1 MKKLLVV
8 FTIVVLALSLT
19 GCQEETTLYVLN
31 WGDYINQDVVDSFS
45 EEFGVNVVVEEVDSN
60 EAMYEKIKSGNTN
73 YDIAIPSD
81 YMIERL
87 MEESLVQELDKSKL
101 PNFKDDMFE
110 PAVYGLMSEAGIN
123 NYAVPYFYGSVG
135 LMYRN
140 DMESYVKEH
149 GFGVL
154 FNEEATP
161 EETRIGMYN
170 SSRDSVAS
178 ALLYL
183 DYDVNTM
190 DEQKL
195 LEAEELLSN
204 MEYQVWGDD
213 NLKTEIVAGNLDI
226 ALVYSGDYFDSFY
239 IALEEEGDIEFSYM
253 TPKHTNIWVDAMV
266 VPNLSQNVDLA
277 YEFVNYFI
285 NPDNA
290 LTNVEYVGY
299 TPVITEV
306 YESMVADSEWSDI
319 TENIYFRDIYYQD
332 GFVGQMYKHTNLEHY
347 QVLEEIM
354 MRAKAE

>member
-1 MKKLLVV
+1 MKKFIIVISLL
-8 FTIVVLALSLT
+8 LLMLSLT

-31 WGDYINQDVVDSFS
+31 WGDYVNQDVIDSFS
-45 EEFGVNVVVEEVDSN
+45 AEFGVNVVLEEVDSN

-87 MEESLVQELDKSKL
+87 IEENLIKELDKTKM
-101 PNFKDDMFE
+101 PNFEDGIFE
-110 PAVYGLMSEAGIN
+110 PAVYELMTKAGIN
-123 NYAVPYFYGSVG
+123 KYAVPYFYGSIG

-140 DMESYVKEH
+140 DMEEYVKEH

-154 FNEEATP
+154 FDKTTTP
-161 EETRIGMYN
+161 DDTRIGMYN

-190 DEQKL
+190 DENKL
-195 LEAEELLSN
+195 NEAEELLSN
-204 MEYQVWGDD
+204 MDYQVWGDD

-239 IALEEEGDIEFSYM
+239 IALEEEADIEFNYM

-266 VPNLSQNVDLA
+266 VPNLSHNSELA
-277 YEFVNYFI
+277 YEFINYFI
-285 NPDNA
+285 NPENA

-306 YESMVADSEWSDI
+306 YETMVEDNEWDDI
-319 TENIYFRDIYYQD
+319 TKNIYFRDIYYQD
-332 GFVGQMYKHTNLEHY
+332 GFSGQMYTHTNLDHY